1 MILIALTE
9 LRHPA
14 APAAYARLMH
24 LLDQAGAWNE
34 YYDGTDRA
42 VRGSIRANL
51 WASGINAEAALGYLL
66 RAERDLA

>member
-1 MILIALTE
+1 LILIALTE

-24 LLDQAGAWNE
+24 LLDLAGAWNE

-51 WASGINAEAALGYLL
+51 LGQRHQCRGGAGLSVEGG
-66 RAERDLA
+66 A